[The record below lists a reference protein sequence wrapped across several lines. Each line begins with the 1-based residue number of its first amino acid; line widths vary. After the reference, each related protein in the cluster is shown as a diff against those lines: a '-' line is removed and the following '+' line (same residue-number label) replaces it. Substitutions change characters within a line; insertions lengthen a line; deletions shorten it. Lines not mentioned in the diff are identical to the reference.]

1 MIPRL
6 SQRLDLRMAL
16 GYIAV
21 IGMVILLVFYV
32 AFQARF
38 IIAGPT
44 IDITTPDSVS
54 ENRTIELEGT
64 ARNIVSIEL
73 NGRVIYTDERG
84 YFKETVV
91 LENGYTI
98 ATVRAKDR
106 YGRTTTLSRS
116 FVYKPLTDNMENIYG
131 QESNSEENS

>member
-1 MIPRL
+1 MSPRL
-6 SQRLDLRMAL
+6 PRHLTIRALL
-16 GYIAV
+16 GYVGVVGLTALLIA
-21 IGMVILLVFYV
+21 YV

-38 IIAGPT
+38 IIAGPRVE
-44 IDITTPDSVS
+44 IYTPDGVS
-54 ENRTIELEGT
+54 DERTVKLEGQ
-64 ARNIVSIEL
+64 AKNIVSIEL

-106 YGRTTTLSRS
+106 YGRTTTLNRS
-116 FVYKPLTDNMENIYG
+116 FVYTPLTDNRDNIYG
-131 QESNSEENS
+131 EESSTEENS